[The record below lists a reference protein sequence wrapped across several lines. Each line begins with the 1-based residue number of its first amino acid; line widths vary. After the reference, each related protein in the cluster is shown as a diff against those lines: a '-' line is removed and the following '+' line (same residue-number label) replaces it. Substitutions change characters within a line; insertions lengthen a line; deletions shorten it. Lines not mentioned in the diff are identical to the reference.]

1 MPKRNEVYLG
11 KSNRVYLG
19 KSNPISGRRMFV
31 MSWVVTVSQW
41 IFGILWPA
49 STNPLELPLALASGE
64 ALWAVGGEKVPA
76 ESMIT

>member
-1 MPKRNEVYLG
+1 
-11 KSNRVYLG
+11 
-19 KSNPISGRRMFV
+19 MFV